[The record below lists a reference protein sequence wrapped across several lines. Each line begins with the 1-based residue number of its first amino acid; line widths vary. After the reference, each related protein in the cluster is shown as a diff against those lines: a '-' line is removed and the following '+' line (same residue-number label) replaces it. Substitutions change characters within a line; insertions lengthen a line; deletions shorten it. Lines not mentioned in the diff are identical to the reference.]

1 VSSMGDVQSRAER
14 EKAIYDQGLQRS
26 AFEAAIGFANYG
38 PGRERRDEFIRTA
51 MRKVEGKRVL
61 EIGSQ
66 AWEACI
72 HRFGYQPA
80 ALTCIN
86 ISEAELE
93 LGRAH
98 AARCGRA
105 VEFRQM
111 DANRLE
117 FPENTFDVIFGVA
130 ILHHLDYTTAIRE
143 IHRTLRPGGKLLFVE
158 PLRANPVARIVR
170 WLTPHARTPDE
181 LPLGLEEIALV
192 NRNFRADHLY
202 CELFSFAGAMISRP
216 FFRNRINP
224 ITRTCDALDQA
235 LLRVAPRLGPYFRTV
250 VLHGEKTGSAWVS

>member
-1 VSSMGDVQSRAER
+1 MAELQSRAER
-14 EKAIYDQGLQRS
+14 EKAIYDKGLQRG

-38 PGRERRDEFIRTA
+38 PGRQRRDEFIRAA
-51 MRKVEGKRVL
+51 MQEVQGKDVL

-86 ISEAELE
+86 ISEAELAQ
-93 LGRAH
+93 GRAQ
-98 AARCGRA
+98 AERCGRA
-105 VEFRQM
+105 IEFRQM

-117 FPENTFDVIFGVA
+117 FPENSFDVIFGVA
-130 ILHHLDYTTAIRE
+130 ILHHLDFVTAVRE

-158 PLRANPVARIVR
+158 PLRANPVARIIR

-181 LPLGLEEIALV
+181 LPLGLEELAIV
-192 NRNFRADHLY
+192 DRNFRAEHLY

-216 FFRNRINP
+216 FFRSRINP
-224 ITRTCDALDQA
+224 ITRACDSFDQA
-235 LLRVAPRLGPYFRTV
+235 LLRVAPGMGPYFRTV
-250 VLHGEKTGSAWVS
+250 VLYGRKTSAAWYE